1 MRRPHDL
8 GGLDLGPITKSEGD
22 PAPWERRTDA
32 IVRLLGDPDRQLLTV
47 DQLRRGIE
55 DLGPGAYED
64 YGYFERWVSS
74 LTNILLEKGIFTVDE
89 LGRKMAEVEARWQ
102 ADGWAPAAV
111 KPESRKAS
119 S

>member
-8 GGLDLGPITKSEGD
+8 GGLDLGPVSPTTHD
-22 PAPWERRTDA
+22 PLPWEKRVDA
-32 IVRLLGDPDRQLLTV
+32 IIRLLAHPDIKMVSV

-64 YGYFERWVSS
+64 YAYFERWISS
-74 LTNILLEKGIFTVDE
+74 LSNILLEHGVFTVDE
-89 LGRKMAEVEARWQ
+89 LGQKMAEVETRWKE
-102 ADGWAPAAV
+102 AGWQ
-111 KPESRKAS
+111 PEEQS